1 MAKPSVLVLYNQPL
15 LPRDHADAES
25 EYQVVGVAELMDR
38 TLRNAGWTV
47 RSLGLGRDPTVLWRE
62 LQEQRPD
69 VVFNLFEGNVGNTET
84 ESYVA
89 GLLDWAGVPYTGCPV
104 ATLSLARSKHITK
117 YLLKGAGLPTADF
130 QVVHFSGVREPRWAS
145 AFPVIVK
152 PATQDA
158 SIGVDQQSVCTS
170 QEQLA
175 DRVQHVFKKYGGP
188 VLIEEYISGREL
200 NVALIELPQL
210 RALRPMEVV
219 FPDAGWP
226 IYTYGCKWNAGTA
239 EYEQTRTRPAS
250 DLSAAMVAE
259 LNRLAMSAYLLL
271 GCRDYA
277 RVDFRMNPGGQAY
290 ILEVNP
296 NPDISADAD
305 LTASLDCVQLT
316 HADFIVRLAERA
328 FARRH
333 IEKI

>member
-15 LPRDHADAES
+15 LPRDHTDAES
-25 EYQVVGVAELMDR
+25 EYQVVGVAELMGR
-38 TLRNAGWTV
+38 TLANAGWTV
-47 RSLGLGRDPTVLWRE
+47 RSLGLGRDPAALWQE
-62 LQEQRPD
+62 LERQPPD
-69 VVFNLFEGNVGNTET
+69 VVFNLFEGNVHHTET

-89 GLLDWAGVPYTGCPV
+89 GLLDWAGVPYTGCPF

-130 QVVHFSGVREPRWAS
+130 QVVHGMPAS
-145 AFPVIVK
+145 AWTLGFPAIVK

-170 QEQLA
+170 PDQLA
-175 DRVQHVFKKYGGP
+175 ARVQHVFEKYGGP
-188 VLIEEYISGREL
+188 VLIEQYIAGREL
-200 NVALIELPQL
+200 NVALIELPEL

-226 IYTYGCKWNAGTA
+226 IYTYDSKWNAGTA
-239 EYEQTRTRPAS
+239 EFEETHTRPAA
-250 DLSAAMVAE
+250 DLSAAAVAE
-259 LNRLAMSAYLLL
+259 LNRLAMSAYRLL

-277 RVDFRMNPGGQAY
+277 RVDFRINPSGQAY

-296 NPDISADAD
+296 NPDISDAAD
-305 LTASLDCVQLT
+305 LTASLDSVQMT
-316 HADFIVRLAERA
+316 HGEFIVRLAESA
-328 FARRH
+328 FGRRRS
-333 IEKI
+333 